1 MKKSCIKKIRVS
13 GGYIR
18 FNILSGAEKLAGFA
32 GAARALADSLE
43 GRKNG
48 PWPTKADRALAEKFE
63 RIFGRGACKKTFGT
77 DIPSVPQFEEFWG
90 KFEPLLNGW
99 LEEMGV

>member
-1 MKKSCIKKIRVS
+1 MLKSWLV
-13 GGYIR
+13 
-18 FNILSGAEKLAGFA
+18 FP
-32 GAARALADSLE
+32 
-43 GRKNG
+43 GRPERWLTAWKTEKNG